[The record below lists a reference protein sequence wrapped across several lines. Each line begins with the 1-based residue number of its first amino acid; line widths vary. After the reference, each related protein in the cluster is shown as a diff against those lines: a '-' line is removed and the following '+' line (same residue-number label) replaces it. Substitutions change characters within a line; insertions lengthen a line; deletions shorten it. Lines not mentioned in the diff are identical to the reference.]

1 MCLVCTHCRLEARTT
16 DHNDN
21 IILLYSKSAIFTTHT
36 YAVPTLLLSV
46 AGPDINNY
54 PYSGAYLL
62 FERANTTKL
71 LAELRE
77 QGSATATLPIVV
89 QVHTVHVRT
98 RADTYG
104 SAAHSLFINY

>member
-21 IILLYSKSAIFTTHT
+21 IILLYAKSAIFTTHT

-71 LAELRE
+71 LAEQRE
-77 QGSATATLPIVV
+77 QGSRPRLCL
-89 QVHTVHVRT
+89 
-98 RADTYG
+98 
-104 SAAHSLFINY
+104 S